1 MTSIGTAIS
10 VPGDLLGL
18 YPFQSTLCRGR
29 DFFCKQRAAITDM
42 TIISLPN
49 KQKVPPIVTE
59 AAPGVWRVL
68 LSWTL
73 AYILSDGND
82 FALVDTGTRWDRP
95 RLMEALATLNLDTT
109 RCRSVLLTHG
119 HCDHAGNAAFF
130 AEQFGAKLHAHMDER
145 PFVARRRTYV
155 PRGARGLSPRGLMFA
170 LGEIFYPVRRRKIDV
185 VLRDGDVVETPA
197 GSWRVVHTPG
207 HTPGH
212 VSYFRESD
220 ATLLSGDALLNIV
233 PFRRVDG
240 LALPPSIFNTDTA
253 LVHRSAHRVAELAP
267 RVLLP
272 GHGRPLRD
280 DTAARINAFVAG
292 V

>member
-1 MTSIGTAIS
+1 MPMIS
-10 VPGDLLGL
+10 
-18 YPFQSTLCRGR
+18 SSNKTN
-29 DFFCKQRAAITDM
+29 
-42 TIISLPN
+42 TI
-49 KQKVPPIVTE
+49 PIVTE

-73 AYILSDGND
+73 AYILSDGKE
-82 FALVDTGTRWDRP
+82 FALVDTGTRWDR
-95 RLMEALATLNLDTT
+95 RHLLDACATLNLDATY
-109 RCRSVLLTHG
+109 CRSVMLTHG

-130 AEQFGAKLHAHMDER
+130 AEQFGAKLHAHVEER
-145 PFVARRRTYV
+145 RFVARRHTYV
-155 PRGARGLSPRGLMFA
+155 PRGARGFGPQGLMFA

-185 VLRDGDVVETPA
+185 TLVDGDVVETPA

-220 ATLLSGDALLNIV
+220 GTLLSGDALLNVI
-233 PFRRVDG
+233 PFRRQEG
-240 LALPPSIFNTDTA
+240 LSLPPPIFNTDTA
-253 LVHRSAHRVAELAP
+253 LARRSARRVAELAP

-272 GHGRPLRD
+272 GHGQPLREA
-280 DTAARINAFVAG
+280 TAARISSFVAG